1 MARVRIIL
9 NKQYESKDGY
19 QIVYKIAN
27 RGTHSHLSSGITI
40 PEKYWDEK
48 KLIKRNAPGIQ
59 DNSYTNAQLN
69 KDLSEI
75 QAFITSLTS
84 SRQIYD
90 LTASQIKERYLKEKT
105 NNSYDFNTYFDY
117 YLETRKADKT
127 KDTYRY
133 SRNTITGFHTDSLL
147 FSDVSVKF
155 LRDFEK
161 YLIDKGIGIN
171 SISIHMRNIRT
182 VFNAAIDD
190 DIIDLSLYPFR
201 KFKIKKEKTKKR
213 NLSIEEMKI
222 IRDVELKGVP
232 SLARDIF
239 MLSFYL
245 IGINL
250 IDLAY
255 LTKDNIRAGRLEYKR
270 RKTGKEYSIKLEPEA
285 RKLIKKLRGKTYLI
299 CLAERYKEYDSVKKE
314 INKKLKV
321 AAQKAELNKQVSTYY
336 CRHSWATIASKL
348 DIPKETISA
357 ALGHEIGS
365 DTTAI
370 YIEYDMNKVDQ
381 ANRKVIDSLSF

>member
-84 SRQIYD
+84 SKQIYD

-117 YLETRKADKT
+117 YLETRK
-127 KDTYRY
+127 
-133 SRNTITGFHTDSLL
+133 
-147 FSDVSVKF
+147 
-155 LRDFEK
+155 
-161 YLIDKGIGIN
+161 
-171 SISIHMRNIRT
+171 
-182 VFNAAIDD
+182 
-190 DIIDLSLYPFR
+190 
-201 KFKIKKEKTKKR
+201 
-213 NLSIEEMKI
+213 
-222 IRDVELKGVP
+222 
-232 SLARDIF
+232 
-239 MLSFYL
+239 
-245 IGINL
+245 
-250 IDLAY
+250 
-255 LTKDNIRAGRLEYKR
+255 
-270 RKTGKEYSIKLEPEA
+270 
-285 RKLIKKLRGKTYLI
+285 
-299 CLAERYKEYDSVKKE
+299 
-314 INKKLKV
+314 
-321 AAQKAELNKQVSTYY
+321 
-336 CRHSWATIASKL
+336 ATIASKL

-381 ANRKVIDSLSF
+381 ANRKVIGSLSF